1 MGNIKTFL
9 DHLYFSLVSVIVGMI
24 GVYIVLY
31 ILDGALDVFGMG
43 LGVRKFS
50 VGSHILALSIF
61 WIAVAVPLAGYL
73 TFRSIE
79 GRPRDRIVYTKRQ
92 Q

>member
-9 DHLYFSLVSVIVGMI
+9 DHLYFSLVSVLVGMI

-43 LGVRKFS
+43 LGVSKFS
-50 VGSHILALSIF
+50 VGSHILALSII

-79 GRPRDRIVYTKRQ
+79 ERPRDRIVYTKRQ